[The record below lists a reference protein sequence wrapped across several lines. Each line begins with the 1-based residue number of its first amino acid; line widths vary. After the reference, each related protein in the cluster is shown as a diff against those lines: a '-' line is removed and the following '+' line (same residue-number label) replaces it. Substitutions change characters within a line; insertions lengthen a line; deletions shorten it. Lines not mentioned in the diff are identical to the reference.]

1 METHILS
8 ESKKVFDPLAT
19 NCAFCK
25 TGTHSKSKQDNYLA
39 PVYRTQNRTNLVV
52 YRNVK
57 FNEIKIGIPRCKS
70 CKSAHSVVKTASH
83 LSVFI
88 GVILFFVI
96 TMSLSMMF
104 DAGIFGMIIS
114 MAVAFGLIYLMVTGI
129 EKAILSYYN
138 VITEK
143 EGALKEPLVREFLRN
158 GWSIDRPKA

>member
-1 METHILS
+1 
-8 ESKKVFDPLAT
+8 
-19 NCAFCK
+19 
-25 TGTHSKSKQDNYLA
+25 
-39 PVYRTQNRTNLVV
+39 
-52 YRNVK
+52 
-57 FNEIKIGIPRCKS
+57 
-70 CKSAHSVVKTASH
+70 VKTASH

-158 GWSIDRPKA
+158 GWSINRPKA